1 MFAKNDDDEK
11 IFHEISDYYL
21 KGESE
26 SIRNNMK

>member
-1 MFAKNDDDEK
+1 MFAKNYDEK